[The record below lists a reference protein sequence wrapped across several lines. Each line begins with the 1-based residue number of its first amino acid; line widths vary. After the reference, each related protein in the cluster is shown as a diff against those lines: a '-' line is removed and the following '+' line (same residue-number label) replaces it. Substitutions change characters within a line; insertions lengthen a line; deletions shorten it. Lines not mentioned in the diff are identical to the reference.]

1 MLRLL
6 QLIKLLKSRAKN
18 WWVKRKRGP
27 VRKEIIINLKIHR
40 SDESGEKKDKV
51 ETRTDGSPLLIL
63 PTDSVSTVHY
73 FMNKNKGLMYGFLF
87 NQLRVAVRND
97 WPFTELFR
105 VGHTQLVA
113 KIESKDYEKS
123 ILDMQQ
129 YFATEAEDYKRA
141 ALCTELLDK
150 NRVNKALAKMK

>member
-1 MLRLL
+1 
-6 QLIKLLKSRAKN
+6 
-18 WWVKRKRGP
+18 
-27 VRKEIIINLKIHR
+27 
-40 SDESGEKKDKV
+40 
-51 ETRTDGSPLLIL
+51 
-63 PTDSVSTVHY
+63 
-73 FMNKNKGLMYGFLF
+73 MYGFLF

>member
-6 QLIKLLKSRAKN
+6 QLMKLLKSRVKN
-18 WWVKRKRGP
+18 WWVKRKKGP
-27 VRKEIIINLKIHR
+27 VRKEIIINLKIQK
-40 SDESGEKKDKV
+40 SDELVQKKNEV

-87 NQLRVAVRND
+87 NQLRTAVKND

-129 YFATEAEDYKRA
+129 YFIESEEFEKAG
-141 ALCTELLDK
+141 LCTKLLDR
-150 NRVNKALAKMK
+150 NRVNTELAKMKG